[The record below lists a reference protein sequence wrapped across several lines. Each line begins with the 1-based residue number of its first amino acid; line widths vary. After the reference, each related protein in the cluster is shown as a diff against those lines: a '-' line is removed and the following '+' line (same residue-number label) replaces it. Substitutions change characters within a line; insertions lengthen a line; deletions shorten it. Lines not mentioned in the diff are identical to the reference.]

1 MGNVEGGEWRDPRFL
16 RKITGP
22 LFRRMSQRCCITLL
36 FPPFEWDF
44 PIYNPSKSIAQRIR
58 SFVANGN
65 SMVFTGGTLDFEFIN
80 RYFFYQ
86 LEPSDGNYS
95 PGPFPLLPD
104 WQGITRAQKAY
115 LQPAPRILPQ
125 KGISVTAIKKE
136 SLPQGSTVIYASPH
150 NTPVFLIKFCMA
162 ENPMNEPSVTYPPVK
177 VLPRDCAAN
186 AKAGRP
192 CSCGN
197 ICFLGYN
204 YVEQYPGRWDDT
216 LKMMV
221 DMCSVVPPENFNTK
235 NYFPPGDVQAAKA
248 AGCAQEPDAAGC
260 AQEAE
265 KGAEESWQGNYQL
278 GAEDSDDEKKEH
290 EMWADRLESKHMAG
304 GLGGTRAGVLVDDP
318 NNPNRL
324 GAVRGTQ
331 MNTPQ
336 TQFRSKVPMGK
347 VEAEMKAVAS
357 KIQVHTATHC
367 CNTL

>member
-1 MGNVEGGEWRDPRFL
+1 
-16 RKITGP
+16 
-22 LFRRMSQRCCITLL
+22 
-36 FPPFEWDF
+36 
-44 PIYNPSKSIAQRIR
+44 
-58 SFVANGN
+58 
-65 SMVFTGGTLDFEFIN
+65 
-80 RYFFYQ
+80 
-86 LEPSDGNYS
+86 
-95 PGPFPLLPD
+95 LLPD
-104 WQGITRAQKAY
+104 WQGITPAQKAY

-150 NTPVFLIKFCMA
+150 NTPVFVIKFCMA

-177 VLPRDCAAN
+177 VLPRDCPAN

-197 ICFLGYN
+197 ICYLGYN

-221 DMCSVVPPENFNTK
+221 DLCSVVPPENFNPK
-235 NYFPPGDVQAAKA
+235 NYFPPGDLQAAKA
-248 AGCAQEPDAAGC
+248 AGCAQESDAAGC
-260 AQEAE
+260 AQEEE
-265 KGAEESWQGNYQL
+265 KGEEESWQGNYQL
-278 GAEDSDDEKKEH
+278 GDEDSDGEKKEH
-290 EMWADRLESKHMAG
+290 EEWADRMETRHMAG

-336 TQFRSKVPMGK
+336 TQFHSKVPMGK

-357 KIQVHTATHC
+357 KIQNLRQAASPSVHRRAHWREKAAQRRGRSAAGKERVARARAAFDHVKGGTTAVHGISKGC
-367 CNTL
+367 GALCQLRHFVQSNRKIAADAHKQ